1 MRKCTNS
8 HSCQIVLAILT
19 VLAIYMHVDDEIIS
33 VSLFIKQTHTHTFP
47 KTTVGDLRSP
57 YGGTRSATGIGLTVC
72 NGNMKGNGIMN

>member
-19 VLAIYMHVDDEIIS
+19 VLVIYIHVDDEIICLS
-33 VSLFIKQTHTHTFP
+33 FYKTNTHTHTFP

-57 YGGTRSATGIGLTVC
+57 YAGTRSGTGIGLTVC